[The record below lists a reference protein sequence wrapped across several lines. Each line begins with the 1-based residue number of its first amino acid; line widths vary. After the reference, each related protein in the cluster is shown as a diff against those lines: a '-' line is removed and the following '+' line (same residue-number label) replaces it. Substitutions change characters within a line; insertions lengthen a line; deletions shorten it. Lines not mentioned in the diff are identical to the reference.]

1 VAKHVFR
8 PTEIMNIAKK
18 VMIEP
23 PLMKIAETVEE
34 DVETDDSKEEM
45 EELQKEVEEF
55 RHNWEN
61 EKNRMI
67 EEARVEAEKIV
78 QEAEEL
84 AFEKIKEKT
93 NEAQKIRQDAA
104 TEVKKL
110 VDDAKAEAQKIEKET
125 EEKIQQIEKQAY
137 ERGYKEGHEKGYVSG
152 EEEVERLIQRLHVIL
167 SRAIDK
173 RNEIIEESETQLI
186 NMVLLIAKKVIK
198 VISENQKNVVIN
210 NVMQALLKLKGG
222 GDVLIKVNPDDFD
235 LTSSHIESFQRRL
248 EQGKNIS
255 ILEDTTVDRG
265 GCVIET
271 DFGQINARIS
281 SQLHEIEEKIL
292 EMMPITSRAIGDNS

>member
-1 VAKHVFR
+1 MAKHVFR
-8 PTEIMNIAKK
+8 PTEIMNITKK
-18 VMIEP
+18 VIIKPPTVKIEEP
-23 PLMKIAETVEE
+23 EKEE
-34 DVETDDSKEEM
+34 IQVDDSKEKM
-45 EELQKEVEEF
+45 AELQKEVEEF
-55 RHNWEN
+55 RNNWEN

-84 AFEKIKEKT
+84 AFEKVKEKT
-93 NEAQKIRQDAA
+93 DEAQKIRQEAS
-104 TEVKKL
+104 TEAKKII
-110 VDDAKAEAQKIEKET
+110 DEAKTKASEINKET
-125 EEKIQQIEKQAY
+125 EEKVQQIEKEAY
-137 ERGYKEGHEKGYVSG
+137 ERGYKEGHEKGFKEG
-152 EEEVERLIQRLHVIL
+152 EQEVERLVQRIHTII
-167 SRAIDK
+167 SKTIEK
-173 RNEIIEESETQLI
+173 RNEIIDESETQLI

-210 NVMQALLKLKGG
+210 NVMQALLKLKGS
-222 GDVLIKVNPDDFD
+222 GDIIIKVNPDD
-235 LTSSHIESFQRRL
+235 LELATSHKETFQKRL
-248 EQGKNIS
+248 EQGRNIS

-292 EMMPITSRAIGDNS
+292 EMMPITSKAIVGE